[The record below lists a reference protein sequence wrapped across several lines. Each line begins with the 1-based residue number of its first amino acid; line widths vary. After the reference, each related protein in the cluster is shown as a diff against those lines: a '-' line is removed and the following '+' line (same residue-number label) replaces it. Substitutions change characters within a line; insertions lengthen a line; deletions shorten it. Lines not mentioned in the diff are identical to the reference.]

1 MSLARAPGAKGLLV
15 LGMHRSG
22 TSALTRLLNLHGAVL
37 GDDLLPAGHDNPS
50 GFWELREAVAIHER
64 LLAGLGMAWDDPRA
78 LPPDWQDGDAARR
91 AGDAIGALIDR
102 TFAGE
107 ALWAVKDPRLCRFA
121 PLWSRAMRARGIEPH
136 AILVARHP
144 AEVAHSLQTRDAL
157 PAALGN
163 LLWARHF
170 VDAVNGSGDMPRTL
184 LRYPD
189 LLQDWR
195 GAVAGIEHALA
206 VELRHDPAIEAAA
219 DAFLVPQMRHHVVD
233 AGQSAD
239 GLVAPL
245 QAALDQASDNTL
257 PSAWPTAVDRFSQVL
272 APVEGVV
279 DGLAGML
286 STSRAQLAAARDETA
301 GLHGELDARGSWA
314 ASLDAELN
322 GLRAT
327 HGALVAEHAG
337 AVAWAQSLQ
346 GELAA
351 LGEIHRKVDADRVE
365 K

>member
-1 MSLARAPGAKGLLV
+1 
-15 LGMHRSG
+15 
-22 TSALTRLLNLHGAVL
+22 
-37 GDDLLPAGHDNPS
+37 
-50 GFWELREAVAIHER
+50 
-64 LLAGLGMAWDDPRA
+64 
-78 LPPDWQDGDAARR
+78 
-91 AGDAIGALIDR
+91 
-102 TFAGE
+102 
-107 ALWAVKDPRLCRFA
+107 
-121 PLWSRAMRARGIEPH
+121 MRARGIQPH
-136 AILVARHP
+136 AILLARHP
-144 AEVAHSLQTRDAL
+144 AEVAHSLQARDAL

-189 LLQDWR
+189 LPQDWR

-233 AGQSAD
+233 GGQPAD
-239 GLVAPL
+239 ALAAPL
-245 QAALDQASDNTL
+245 QAALEHATDNAL
-257 PSAWPTAVDRFSQVL
+257 PSAWPEAVERFSQAL

-286 STSRAQLAAARDETA
+286 STTRVEPPRITPRPPDCAANGRAWPL
-301 GLHGELDARGSWA
+301 G
-314 ASLDAELN
+314 ASLDELHA
-322 GLRAT
+322 LRAT

-337 AVAWAQSLQ
+337 AAWAQSLQ

-351 LGEIHRKVDADRVE
+351 LGEIHRKGGADRIE
-365 K
+365 KTAWRHRCWRAWTSWAILRTLKRIATRSSRGRRPRAVTRQRPAGGCDRRKAGMGVR